1 MPDPFRA
8 RIDRGEGVVVLAL
21 GGDIGTL
28 AQARIRTLLT
38 EVFGEPVP
46 ADVLLDLT
54 EVTFIDNHGLAI
66 VEFARRIA
74 SAQGVGFSV
83 VTGPVVAAAQQEA
96 RSADRRT
103 AHRRPATGSIF
114 LDCRLC
120 WRRIKLR
127 PERVEVVDNTVVY
140 RCQDCESPFLIR
152 WDDAA
157 GLGVSS

>member
-54 EVTFIDNHGLAI
+54 
-66 VEFARRIA
+66 
-74 SAQGVGFSV
+74 
-83 VTGPVVAAAQQEA
+83 
-96 RSADRRT
+96 
-103 AHRRPATGSIF
+103 
-114 LDCRLC
+114 
-120 WRRIKLR
+120 
-127 PERVEVVDNTVVY
+127 
-140 RCQDCESPFLIR
+140 
-152 WDDAA
+152 
-157 GLGVSS
+157 